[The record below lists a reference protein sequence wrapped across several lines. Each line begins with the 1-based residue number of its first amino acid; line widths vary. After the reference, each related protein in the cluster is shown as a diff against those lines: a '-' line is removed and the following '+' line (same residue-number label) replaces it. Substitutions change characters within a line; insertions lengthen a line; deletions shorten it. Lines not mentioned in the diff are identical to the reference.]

1 MLDKNYQPIRIV
13 NLKGAIYLIF
23 REVAHVL
30 DQDYNIF
37 NLQEWLRHSELRHN
51 VDEDFKALRS
61 VNSAFGIPEV
71 LKLKHF
77 KQRKARKSSCT
88 KNNIAFRDLHICQY
102 CGKCLTHAG
111 STIDHI
117 VPVSKGGTLSW
128 DNVVTA
134 CKECNNKKGN
144 KDLDKSGLM
153 LLNIPKPLFWD
164 REYFRKYE
172 RRFPNEVW
180 KRFL

>member
-13 NLKGAIYLIF
+13 NLKGAIYLVF
-23 REVAHVL
+23 REVANVL

-37 NLQEWLRHSELRHN
+37 NLQEWLRHSELSHSI
-51 VDEDFKALRS
+51 DENFKALRS
-61 VNSAFGIPEV
+61 VDSAFGIPEV
-71 LKLKHF
+71 LKLKYF
-77 KQRKARKSSCT
+77 KQRKARKSACT

-102 CGKCLTHAG
+102 CGECLTHAD

-117 VPVSKGGTLSW
+117 VPVSKGGTLNW